1 MALRVGSNRPIS
13 PSCFLDGDAVP
24 VGRCSVASSAGAG
37 LLGHFAKQVV
47 LPEADALPYLFCGNG
62 SCRDCALLV
71 EGLAD
76 IASCRIPLTAGLSM
90 RSGEGAGDENVLS
103 RKIGRAR
110 RGEPLSCDVVVVGA
124 GRSGRAAASSHRAL
138 GKTVEILEARSDRA
152 DPPRPGAVWEG
163 ALVALEAGIAR
174 PVEAA
179 TIVLATGAR
188 DELPNF
194 PGAFLPG
201 VFPMDLCERYASLG
215 FPVGRSVLL
224 AGSGDRAAKLER
236 ALLDLGVERVVVTEG
251 VRSVFGERRVEGA
264 IATDSVRHVVDA
276 VAVSGARVPCLELAK
291 ALGCRT
297 RYDRGR
303 GCDVLEIDRGGVPG
317 IVAVGSMAVA

>member
-1 MALRVGSNRPIS
+1 ME
-13 PSCFLDGDAVP
+13 
-24 VGRCSVASSAGAG
+24 
-37 LLGHFAKQVV
+37 HFAKQVV
-47 LPEADALPYLFCGNG
+47 IPGAGEPPYLFCGNG

-76 IASCRIPLTAGLSM
+76 VASCRIPLTAGLSM
-90 RSGEGAGDENVLS
+90 RSGEGAGNENVLS

-110 RGEPLSCDVVVVGA
+110 RGDPLSCDVVVVGA

-152 DPPRPGAVWEG
+152 FPPRPGAVWEG
-163 ALVALEAGIAR
+163 ALVALEAGEAR

-179 TIVLATGAR
+179 TIVLATGTR
-188 DELPNF
+188 DKLPSF

-215 FPVGRSVLL
+215 FPVGRAVLL
-224 AGSGDRAAKLER
+224 SGRGDRVAKLER
-236 ALLDLGVERVVVTEG
+236 ALRDLGVKHVVVTEG
-251 VRSVFGERRVEGA
+251 VRSAVGEWRVEGA
-264 IATDSVRHVVDA
+264 TATDSVTHVVDA
-276 VAVSGARVPCLELAK
+276 VAVAGARVPCLELAK
-291 ALGCRT
+291 ALGCPT

-303 GCDVLEIDRGGVPG
+303 GCDVLELDRGGVPG
-317 IVAVGSMAVA
+317 IVTVGSMAVA